1 MNMNTARL
9 DTDAPMRAD
18 ARRNRSRI
26 LEAAETAFAEEG
38 LGVPVDEIARRAGVG
53 AGTLYRHFPTKEA
66 LFEAVIRAHLEGL
79 VEKARSLAGSD
90 RPGSALFE
98 FLGYLAQ
105 EGASKRNLVDAL
117 AGAGVDIKARL
128 AEPKQQL
135 DGSMQVLLERAQD
148 AGEVRPD
155 VILADLVGLVMGACM
170 FAGTETTPCSQSRM
184 MAVVCD
190 GLRMNSPETG

>member
-1 MNMNTARL
+1 MNMNAHV

-18 ARRNRSRI
+18 ARRNRSRL
-26 LEAAETAFAEEG
+26 LEAAGAAFAEEG

-53 AGTLYRHFPTKEA
+53 TGTLYRHFPTKEA
-66 LFEAVIRAHLEGL
+66 LFEAVLLAHIEELL
-79 VEKARSLAGSD
+79 EKARSLADSD

-105 EGASKRNLVDAL
+105 AGASKRNLVDAL
-117 AGAGVDIKARL
+117 AGAGVDIKVSL
-128 AEPKQQL
+128 AVPKQQL
-135 DGSMQVLLERAQD
+135 DESMQVLLERAQD

-155 VILADLVGLVMGACM
+155 IILADLVGLVMGACM
-170 FAGTETTPCSQSRM
+170 FADSEPTACSQSRM

-190 GLRMNSPETG
+190 GLRVSAPASG